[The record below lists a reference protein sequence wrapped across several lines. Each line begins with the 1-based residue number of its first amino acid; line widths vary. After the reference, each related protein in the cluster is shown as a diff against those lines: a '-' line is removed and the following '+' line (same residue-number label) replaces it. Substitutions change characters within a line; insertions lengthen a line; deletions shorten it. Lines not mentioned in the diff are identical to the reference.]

1 MPRSLP
7 RFGASVSLL
16 SLALLAPLAP
26 AAERSESGSSLVV
39 PSEHREMGT
48 VYHVLPGKDAQ
59 VTFISDAPLEH
70 IKGVSNQVVG
80 YVVAGPDGS
89 PAELQAGEFLLPIA
103 SLDTGIPLRDEH
115 MQGERWL
122 NAESYPDI
130 AFSVSETTGV
140 AVAKRGEGYTTYS
153 VTLVG
158 DMTIKGVTKEM
169 KVPARLTFMD
179 ESDRTRSRAKGD
191 LLALRCEYE
200 VTLADFGVNGGG
212 GMKVAEVVKL
222 DQALFF
228 STVSPEDQRR

>member
-1 MPRSLP
+1 MRLLST
-7 RFGASVSLL
+7 SVSV
-16 SLALLAPLAP
+16 LALSILAAAAP
-26 AAERSESGSSLVV
+26 GAERTEAGSSLVV
-39 PSEHREMGT
+39 PSEHAEAGT

-59 VTFISDAPLEH
+59 VTFTSDAPLEH
-70 IKGVSNQVVG
+70 IKGVSNKVVG
-80 YVVAGPDGS
+80 YVVAGEGGKV
-89 PAELQAGEFLLPIA
+89 LAGEFLLPIA

-122 NAESYPDI
+122 NAGSFPDI
-130 AFSVSETTGV
+130 SFSVKETTGV

-158 DMTIKGVTKEM
+158 DMSIKGETREM
-169 KVPARLTFMD
+169 KVPARLTFME
-179 ESDRTRSRAKGD
+179 ESDRTKSRAKGD

-200 VTLADFGVNGGG
+200 VTLADFGVDGGG

-228 STVSPEDQRR
+228 STVRLEDQRR

>member
-1 MPRSLP
+1 MRLVST
-7 RFGASVSLL
+7 SVSV
-16 SLALLAPLAP
+16 LALSILAAAAP
-26 AAERSESGSSLVV
+26 GAERTEAGASLVV
-39 PSEHREMGT
+39 PSEHAEAGT

-59 VTFISDAPLEH
+59 VTFTSDAPLEH
-70 IKGVSNQVVG
+70 IKGVSNKVVG
-80 YVVAGPDGS
+80 YVVAGEEGDI
-89 PAELQAGEFLLPIA
+89 LAGEFLLPID

-122 NAESYPDI
+122 NAGSFPDI
-130 AFSVSETTGV
+130 SFSVKETTGV

-158 DMTIKGVTKEM
+158 DMSIKGETREM
-169 KVPARLTFMD
+169 KVPARLTFME
-179 ESDRTRSRAKGD
+179 ESERTKSRAKGD

-200 VTLADFGVNGGG
+200 VTLADFGVDGGG

-228 STVSPEDQRR
+228 STVRPEDQRR